1 MKVPKVRILV
11 LEVHI
16 RAAQHHQGPQ
26 GNLEKISKEWIAKG
40 KFQNILGSDS

>member
-16 RAAQHHQGPQ
+16 QAAQHRQGPPD
-26 GNLEKISKEWIAKG
+26 NLEKIWKE
-40 KFQNILGSDS
+40 

>member
-16 RAAQHHQGPQ
+16 RAAQHRQGPQ
-26 GNLEKISKEWIAKG
+26 DNLEKISKEWIAKG